1 MDFDSLLT
9 LNALA
14 AFLTLTV
21 LEVVL
26 GIDNVVVVAIVAERL
41 EESVRAKARAI
52 GLSLAMLMRIALL
65 FAITW
70 LMKLNNALF
79 TLFDHEFSGKDLIMI
94 AGGIFLLA
102 KATKELHAAV
112 EGEAHAG
119 GKAATTFAS
128 AITTIVA
135 MDVVF
140 SIDSV
145 LTAVGLT
152 EHIAIMVAAVV
163 IAVGVMIAFSG
174 MLSRFIAK
182 HPTTKVLALS
192 FLLLIGVLLVADGL
206 GHHVPRGYIYFALG
220 FSVLVEGF
228 NIRMR
233 VKRSLAQEAI
243 SAINHGSR

>member
-1 MDFDSLLT
+1 MEELLT
-9 LNALA
+9 LQSLA
-14 AFLTLTV
+14 AFLTLTL

-41 EESVRAKARAI
+41 EEKVRAKARVI
-52 GLSLAMLMRIALL
+52 GLTLAMVLRIALL

-70 LMKLNNALF
+70 LMKLTQPLF
-79 TLFDHEFSGKDLIMI
+79 SVFDKEFTGKDLVMI
-94 AGGIFLLA
+94 GGGVFLLA

-112 EGEAHAG
+112 EGEAHKG
-119 GKAATTFAS
+119 GKAAAS
-128 AITTIVA
+128 FGAAIATIVA

-145 LTAVGLT
+145 LTAVGMT
-152 EHIAIMVAAVV
+152 KHIAIMVAAVV

-174 MLSRFIAK
+174 ALSRFISK
-182 HPTTKVLALS
+182 HPTTKVLALA

-233 VKRSLAQEAI
+233 VRRSLAQEAAV
-243 SAINHGSR
+243 SAQTDHP